1 MMATRQWWSGGVP
14 SLCAGCGRRIEDRVI
29 VRVSPDLRW
38 HAACLRCAEC
48 ARPLHRHRS
57 CFFRD
62 GRALC
67 REDYSRLYG
76 MRCGTCRARLESDD
90 FVIRTRAGV
99 YHVACFRCEA
109 CGRRLTAG
117 DKFVLRRGSVLCSEV
132 AGSNPE
138 PPGHFMVPSCL
149 TEDTKNVPWSH
160 ERIPK
165 AVQRATRVRTVLSK
179 KQLHMLQTCY
189 NANPR
194 PDALV
199 KEQLVEMTG
208 LSSRVIRVWFQNKRC
223 KDKKKNVLQQKD
235 SSSRSLTEEPLMAS
249 PGTRGSDGL
258 LSPKHFQSHQQS
270 WNILTELTLQKDRGS
285 DSFHSLV
292 TLLCCKQ
299 HVQKDQ
305 KRKCVTCFICSAAVF
320 LRR

>member
-117 DKFVLRRGSVLCSEV
+117 DKFVLRRGSVLCSAEWWTSE
-132 AGSNPE
+132 GGKE
-138 PPGHFMVPSCL
+138 KGHLHLDSLF
-149 TEDTKNVPWSH
+149 T
-160 ERIPK
+160 
-165 AVQRATRVRTVLSK
+165 VQRATRVRTVLSK

-235 SSSRSLTEEPLMAS
+235 KEPLMAS

>member
-117 DKFVLRRGSVLCSEV
+117 DKFVLRRGSVLCSAEWWTMKWLSHV
-132 AGSNPE
+132 IHSSTAHDAQSEICPLHLTHHPE
-138 PPGHFMVPSCL
+138 
-149 TEDTKNVPWSH
+149 
-160 ERIPK
+160 
-165 AVQRATRVRTVLSK
+165 ATRVRTVLSK

>member
-1 MMATRQWWSGGVP
+1 HENNCGGVP

-117 DKFVLRRGSVLCSEV
+117 DKFVLRRGSVLCSAECGTLADRESNQQPSDYRV
-132 AGSNPE
+132 ASLTLKE
-138 PPGHFMVPSCL
+138 ALKSHFMVPSCL

-235 SSSRSLTEEPLMAS
+235 SSSRV
-249 PGTRGSDGL
+249 RR
-258 LSPKHFQSHQQS
+258 HQFQTYTGKKIISV
-270 WNILTELTLQKDRGS
+270 I
-285 DSFHSLV
+285 
-292 TLLCCKQ
+292 
-299 HVQKDQ
+299 
-305 KRKCVTCFICSAAVF
+305 
-320 LRR
+320 